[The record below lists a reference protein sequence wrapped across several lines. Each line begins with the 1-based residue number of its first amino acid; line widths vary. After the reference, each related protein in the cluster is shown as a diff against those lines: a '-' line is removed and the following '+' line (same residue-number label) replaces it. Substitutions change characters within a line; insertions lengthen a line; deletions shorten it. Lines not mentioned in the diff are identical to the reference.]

1 LSHFG
6 VRNSAVDSHGSLDT
20 TIENTRARP
29 GALAPNG
36 GAGGRRWCCGL
47 WIVCNRG
54 FKIGQSPSKPASPP
68 SDAEVYTGSIL
79 YVPDEGKICRQ
90 VLFDNRTGRMQ
101 DNGLVDCEHAYY
113 QGTSEIAMQWS
124 NARARVISESFRQ
137 H

>member
-1 LSHFG
+1 MDRST
-6 VRNSAVDSHGSLDT
+6 RRSK
-20 TIENTRARP
+20 TRAHGRERWRQM
-29 GALAPNG
+29 AVLAVV
-36 GAGGRRWCCGL
+36 AGVVACGL
-47 WIVCNRG
+47 FATGG
-54 FKIGQSPSKPASPP
+54 FKIGQSPSKPVSPP